1 MRRFP
6 SSLLQFTSRDRVPT
20 FYALG
25 MLTGAAWY
33 FSVDFEPTL
42 LWIVVGAISSGLT
55 ALFSRR
61 LQHNALLH
69 VIAIIAFSSTLGAL
83 AGSLATQRLSHVQID
98 QPVGPVM
105 VEGWITRIEPAKR
118 GVRLVI
124 RVHAMDGV
132 SADQTPDL
140 VRLTQISRLETEP
153 GRFVRCWAALRPP
166 PAPVIQG
173 DYAFDRQAWYSGLG
187 GVGYV
192 QGRCQGGGVGA
203 PPNGAVA
210 LELEIGKV
218 RRRLGQHVRAS
229 AGERAGGFAAALASG
244 DRSFLSQADQEALR
258 RAGLAHL
265 LAISG
270 LHIGIVGGL
279 VFALVWRGLA
289 LIEPLALRYSVK
301 KPAAAAAL
309 MVCGAY
315 LVLSGASVS
324 TQRAYVMALVFFGA
338 VLFDRAALTQRSLA
352 IAMIII
358 IVMAPWSVLTP
369 GFQMSFAATLVL
381 IATYEAWKERR
392 QADLKSPHGV
402 GFWIK
407 SIAVTSFVTSL
418 ATMPFALYHFERA
431 AGLGI
436 LANMLAMPIISLV
449 SAPFAAGALLLSPFG
464 LEGAALRAF
473 GYSLE
478 WVLNIAHTVRAWGF
492 FDGVALPKMPAT
504 SLSLFAATMI
514 SMCVL
519 ARSRGSAVIAAIFIM
534 SAVGVWLMS
543 ARDRIH
549 WAPSG
554 DVYLE
559 TAFGKVERIGFYDGD
574 GLGPLRFSDAAKNAS
589 CPEEENCFVPFQGD
603 TIALLR
609 ENTALNC
616 SELADWEVALTG
628 TAISKCGDD
637 QSPIVVNWSDVVRE
651 NGVTLVRRAN
661 GFQKKSKPACGK
673 RAWRKCY

>member
-6 SSLLQFTSRDRVPT
+6 SSLLQFTSRDRLPT
-20 FYALG
+20 FCALG
-25 MLTGAAWY
+25 MLMGAAWY
-33 FSVDFEPTL
+33 FSVNFEPSMP
-42 LWIVVGAISSGLT
+42 WIVMGAIFSGLA

-61 LQHNALLH
+61 WQQTALFH
-69 VIAIIAFSSTLGAL
+69 TIAIIVFSSSLGVL
-83 AGSLATQRLSHVQID
+83 AGCLATQRLSHVQID
-98 QPVGPVM
+98 QPVGPIM
-105 VEGWITRIEPAKR
+105 VEGWITRVEPAKR
-118 GVRLVI
+118 GVRLVL
-124 RVHAMDGV
+124 RVHAMDGLS
-132 SADQTPDL
+132 SAQTPDL
-140 VRLTQISRLETEP
+140 VRLTHISRLETEP

-203 PPNGAVA
+203 PMAGSGA
-210 LELEIGKV
+210 LELEIGKI
-218 RRRLGQHVRAS
+218 RRRLGQHVRAAS
-229 AGERAGGFAAALASG
+229 GERAGGFAAALASG
-244 DRSFLSQADQEALR
+244 DRSFLSHEDQDALR

-279 VFALVWRGLA
+279 VFALVWRCLA

-324 TQRAYVMALVFFGA
+324 TQRAYVMALVLFGA

-358 IVMAPWSVLTP
+358 IVLAPWSVLTP

-381 IATYEAWKERR
+381 IATYEAWKARR
-392 QADLKSPHGV
+392 QANLQSQRGI
-402 GFWIK
+402 GFWVK

-436 LANMLAMPIISLV
+436 VANMLAMPIISLV
-449 SAPFAAGALLLSPFG
+449 SAPFAAGALLLAPFG
-464 LEGAALRAF
+464 LEGAALRAL
-473 GYSLE
+473 GWSLE
-478 WVLNIAHTVRAWGF
+478 WVLTIAHTVKAWGF
-492 FDGVALPKMPAT
+492 FEGVTLPKMPAT
-504 SLSLFAATMI
+504 TLSLFAAAMI

-519 ARSRGSAVIAAIFIM
+519 ARSRDNAVLAAILIM
-534 SAVGVWLMS
+534 SAAGVWLMS

-574 GLGPLRFSDAAKNAS
+574 GLGPLRFSASPRITS
-589 CPEEENCFVPFQGD
+589 CPEDENCFVAFRGD

-609 ENTALNC
+609 DDTGIECIDLSDWAVVLSGVEVTGC
-616 SELADWEVALTG
+616 ESE
-628 TAISKCGDD
+628 
-637 QSPIVVNWSDVVRE
+637 QSQTTIRWSDVVRE
-651 NGVTLVRRAN
+651 NGVTLERRAK
-661 GFQKKSKPACGK
+661 GFRKKTKPACGK

>member
-6 SSLLQFTSRDRVPT
+6 SSLLQFTSRDRFPT
-20 FYALG
+20 FCVLG

-33 FSVDFEPTL
+33 FSIDYEPSL
-42 LWIVVGAISSGLT
+42 LWIAISAISSGLA
-55 ALFSRR
+55 ALFSRQ
-61 LQHNALLH
+61 LQQIAVLH
-69 VIAIIAFSSTLGAL
+69 TIAIIAFSSTLGAL

-105 VEGWITRIEPAKR
+105 VEGWITRVEPAKR

-124 RVHAMDGV
+124 RVHAVDGL
-132 SADQTPDL
+132 SPARTPDL
-140 VRLTQISRLETEP
+140 VRLTHISRLETEP

-203 PPNGAVA
+203 PTAGSDA

-218 RRRLGQHVRAS
+218 RRRLGQHVRVS
-229 AGERAGGFAAALASG
+229 SGERAGGFAAALASG

-279 VFALVWRGLA
+279 VFALVWRCLA

-309 MVCGAY
+309 VVCGAY

-324 TQRAYVMALVFFGA
+324 TQRAYVMALVLFGA

-358 IVMAPWSVLTP
+358 IVIAPWSVLTP

-381 IATYEAWKERR
+381 IATYEAWKQRR
-392 QADLKSPHGV
+392 QADLKSDRGV
-402 GFWIK
+402 GFWVK

-436 LANMLAMPIISLV
+436 FANMLAMPIISLV
-449 SAPFAAGALLLSPFG
+449 SAPLAAGALLLSPLG
-464 LEGAALRAF
+464 LEGVALRAF
-473 GYSLE
+473 GFSLE
-478 WVLNIAHTVRAWGF
+478 WVLNIAHTVRAWRF
-492 FDGVALPKMPAT
+492 FEGVTMPKMPAA
-504 SLSLFAATMI
+504 SLSLFAAAMI

-519 ARSRGSAVIAAIFIM
+519 SRSRGSAVLAAILLM
-534 SAVGVWLMS
+534 SATGVWLIS

-559 TAFGKVERIGFYDGD
+559 TAFGRVERIGFYDGE
-574 GLGPLRFSDAAKNAS
+574 GLGPLRFSDASENAS
-589 CPEEENCFVPFQGD
+589 CPEGENCFVPFEGD

-609 ENTALNC
+609 ESAALNC
-616 SELADWEVALTG
+616 SALPDWQVALTG
-628 TAISKCGDD
+628 TAISECRDD
-637 QSPIVVNWSDVVRE
+637 PSPMVVNWSDVVRE
-651 NGVTLVRRAN
+651 NGVTLERRAN
-661 GFQKKSKPACGK
+661 GFQKKTKPACGR
-673 RAWRKCY
+673 RAWRKC